1 MTNPLTFSAFDQIDY
16 HCPQCT
22 TGKLIPEKDVSIFE
36 PQYSKDEWDV
46 VMEVEA
52 RTFRFMT
59 TCCCSNRSC
68 GEIAMIS
75 GDKRVTE
82 HNFAGVD
89 GYETEY
95 LEDFRIRSFHPTPYL
110 CEVPPKTPKKVL
122 KRLETSFALFWVDVG
137 AATNALRI
145 CIEDLLTGCEV
156 PDVDGKGNDIWLH
169 DRLELW
175 GQITTASKKCG
186 NLATAVDVLKAV
198 KFLGNE
204 GSHGSPISAEDYI
217 SGLRIFSYV
226 LKELYDNE
234 KDKVLALASPF
245 LTREAE
251 EKAEKKEK
259 RDKIKATVQ
268 SGIGTTGS
276 SGEVQ

>member
-1 MTNPLTFSAFDQIDY
+1 MRNPLTFSDFDQIDY
-16 HCPQCT
+16 HCPQCA
-22 TGKLIPEKDVSIFE
+22 TGKLIPEKEATIFE
-36 PQYSKDEWDV
+36 PKYSEDVWDV

-59 TCCCSNRSC
+59 TCCCSNGSC

-75 GDKRVTE
+75 GDKSVTE
-82 HNFAGVD
+82 HNFAGPE

-95 LEDFRIRSFHPTPYL
+95 LEDFRIRSFHPSPYL

-137 AATNALRI
+137 AATNALRN
-145 CIEDLLTGCEV
+145 CIEDLLTVCEV
-156 PDVDGKGNDIWLH
+156 PDVDDKGNDIWLH

-175 GQITTASKKCG
+175 GKITTASKNFG
-186 NLATAVDVLKAV
+186 DLATAVDVLKAV

-204 GSHGSPISAEDYI
+204 GSHGSQISAEDYV
-217 SGLRIFSYV
+217 SGLKIFSFV

-234 KDKVLALASPF
+234 KDKALALASAL

-251 EKAEKKEK
+251 ENAEKKER

-268 SGIGTTGS
+268 SGIGQTGS